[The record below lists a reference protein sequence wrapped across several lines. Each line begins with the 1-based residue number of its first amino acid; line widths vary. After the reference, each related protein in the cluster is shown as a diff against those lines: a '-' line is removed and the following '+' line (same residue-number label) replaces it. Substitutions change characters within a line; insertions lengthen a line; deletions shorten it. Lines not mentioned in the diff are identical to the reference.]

1 MPTNDHDLHRPA
13 THDPHPHTQEEPGY
27 ETTDV
32 NVNGIVVFLS
42 GLAGSVFVF
51 FIFCFLMGKVIN
63 SALKK
68 SDGPAD
74 KWHSQQFGGGQLAG
88 GQSAP
93 KDLRKNLASNQEMEQ
108 RELQIVTS
116 TFPEPR
122 VNADDDMHETADL
135 HAREDLLLDY
145 YSSTPGQP
153 GIRIPIERAMQLIV
167 QRGLP
172 VHANPPGTEMK
183 MVGDADPEIHAPL
196 TDGFARTGYEL
207 DQIEARKQ
215 KMDFGKAEEA
225 AHAQLT
231 PVR

>member
-1 MPTNDHDLHRPA
+1 MPTNDHDLNK
-13 THDPHPHTQEEPGY
+13 HDPHAHTPEDPGY

-63 SALKK
+63 SALEK

-74 KWHSQQFGGGQLAG
+74 KWHNQQLVGGE
-88 GQSAP
+88 SAP
-93 KDLRKNLASNQEMEQ
+93 IPRGTRKNLASNAEMHQ
-108 RELQIVTS
+108 QELQMVTS
-116 TFPEPR
+116 SFPEPR
-122 VNADDDMHETADL
+122 VNADDDSQQTADL
-135 HAREDLLLDY
+135 HAREDLMLEH

-153 GIRIPIERAMQLIV
+153 GIRIPIDRAMQLIA

-172 VHANPPGTEMK
+172 VHANPTGPGTS
-183 MVGDADPEIHAPL
+183 MVGDAEPKVLAPL
-196 TDGFARTGYEL
+196 TNGFARTGFEL
-207 DQIEARKQ
+207 DQIEARRQ
-215 KMDFGKAEEA
+215 KMDFGRAEEA
-225 AHAQLT
+225 AHAELK